1 MLEASNDAED
11 NAAKKT
17 TKAMYNALLK
27 HPTLKE
33 YWTVLTEQGLLRL
46 DSATKTFKTSE
57 KGLRVI
63 ETYNKRINDLINAQ
77 QQQPSSSAR
86 FDTANYKRREKR
98 SHRG

>member
-1 MLEASNDAED
+1 MEASNDAED

-27 HPTLKE
+27 HPALKE

-46 DSATKTFKTSE
+46 DNATKTFKTTE

-63 ETYNKRINDLINAQ
+63 ETYKRINDLINAQ